1 MGTQQLLMIIIAVV
15 LVGVAVAVG
24 ISLFQ
29 ANVIESSRNA
39 LIEDLLFLAGKA
51 RDYYL
56 RTASLNGGNRSFTG
70 VTIRMLTVR
79 PENDNGRYFIVGTPS
94 PTEVI
99 LGGKGKVVVGTDTI
113 EVHMSV
119 DEATSIIRI
128 VH

>member
-1 MGTQQLLMIIIAVV
+1 MIIVAVI
-15 LVGVAVAVG
+15 LVGVAIAVG
-24 ISLFQ
+24 ITLFQ

-51 RDYYL
+51 RDYYFRPL
-56 RTASLNGGNRSFTG
+56 SLNGGNKSFTG
-70 VTIRMLTVR
+70 LTTIRMLTVR
-79 PENDNGRYFIVGTPS
+79 PENENGRYFIVGSPS

-119 DEATSIIRI
+119 DEATSTIRI